1 MTNAPAT
8 TINAGRLRNGRQIS
22 TNAICNAAL
31 ERNPDRFHRDTPTAM
46 RARLIQ
52 TNGSFTGRDERTTWD
67 GISPARSPAPKATA
81 GTTYRTTSTVT
92 HAAVTAPAIADR
104 ALPRNGAPVIRSR
117 SGSKGPGRFK
127 LSTPKKP
134 TSAEGGATTMCPGAP
149 SSKNETFHHKPVTT
163 AIPRRTASA
172 NRNTTMVGRSR
183 AQVTTR
189 VKRILTS
196 LNVALPNPENL
207 LALNTITQR
216 NGLFSN
222 QNKRTRQTATTR
234 PL

>member
-1 MTNAPAT
+1 MAQLQAPVSFFRNWSA
-8 TINAGRLRNGRQIS
+8 NKRRLVRVHP
-22 TNAICNAAL
+22 L
-31 ERNPDRFHRDTPTAM
+31 
-46 RARLIQ
+46 AR
-52 TNGSFTGRDERTTWD
+52 
-67 GISPARSPAPKATA
+67 
-81 GTTYRTTSTVT
+81 
-92 HAAVTAPAIADR
+92 APAIADR
-104 ALPRNGAPVIRSR
+104 ALPRNGTPVIRSR
-117 SGSKGPGRFK
+117 SGSKRLGKSK
-127 LSTPKKP
+127 LSTPKNP
-134 TSAEGGATTMCPGAP
+134 TSVEAGAPTMCPWTP

-196 LNVALPNPENL
+196 LNVAHPNPENL